1 MARKESC
8 KLAKEKL
15 SKAIKKHGNTKI
27 MKRAA
32 QIIEDSCAEEY
43 QRLMKIR
50 DDLPSLDEILS
61 RRDDEP
67 VFLDEIMPMPETAR
81 RYTGLKPISPKRHKR

>member
-15 SKAIKKHGNTKI
+15 SKAIKKHGNTKL

-32 QIIEDSCAEEY
+32 KIIKNTC
-43 QRLMKIR
+43 K
-50 DDLPSLDEILS
+50 
-61 RRDDEP
+61 
-67 VFLDEIMPMPETAR
+67 
-81 RYTGLKPISPKRHKR
+81 